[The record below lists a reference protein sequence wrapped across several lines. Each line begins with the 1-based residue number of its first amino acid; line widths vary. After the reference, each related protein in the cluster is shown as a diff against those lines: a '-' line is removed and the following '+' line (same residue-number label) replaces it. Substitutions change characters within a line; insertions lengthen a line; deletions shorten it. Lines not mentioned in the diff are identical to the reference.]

1 MIMPKNVRITI
12 EILLMLTTLS
22 FAEYT
27 PKAKKTSADNDKY
40 VLVFSDEFNLPNG
53 SQSDSSKWSRC
64 QRYDSQWNRWIS
76 SSKDVVFIKN
86 GTLFCRAIPNTKKKA
101 IQRRC

>member
-12 EILLMLTTLS
+12 GILLMLTTLS

-27 PKAKKTSADNDKY
+27 PKTKNSPEEDDKY

-53 SQSDSSKWSRC
+53 SQPDSAKWSRC
-64 QRYDSQWNRWIS
+64 QRYDSQWNRWIT
-76 SSKDVVFIKN
+76 SSKDVVFIKDGN
-86 GTLFCRAIPNTKKKA
+86 RSYMD
-101 IQRRC
+101 